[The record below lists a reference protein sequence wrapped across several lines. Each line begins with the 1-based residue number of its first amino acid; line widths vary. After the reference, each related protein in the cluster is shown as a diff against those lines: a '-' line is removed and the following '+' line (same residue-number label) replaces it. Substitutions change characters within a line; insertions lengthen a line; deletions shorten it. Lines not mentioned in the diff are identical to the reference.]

1 MCQYDLTETERQ
13 PILQAEALKEKDKA
27 IARLSHELQILRS
40 QPRIKAEPRDDD
52 LAAQSPRG
60 IRLSPIALAQSTNGP
75 QRRSRSGSLGD
86 SIYFGTPDMKNVA
99 DEFANLSVN
108 GLPANLTHLIP
119 REFNSLALQ
128 TQPSNPFPTFWRSS
142 EGITTLLNLLPKDQ
156 EDIFSYLSAFQRR
169 AQACSFPHIPDEC
182 TELEVQ
188 RFLSNRKQNAEQH
201 PDMLAL
207 LFATLAQGL
216 QNGVYD
222 KFGGDWHAGAVV
234 SESRLGD
241 AFIAASMQCL
251 RLASFWNQPKFL
263 IVQTL
268 VMMGPYLTNSG
279 RFLDAWTLF
288 GITIRIAQSIGLHR
302 DPGRLNP
309 PVPVK
314 EANARRNLWW
324 WILHLDQEYSSTLG
338 RPLGISSMGDCPPPE
353 PLVWNAAT
361 SLSNYISQ
369 FTILARQ
376 ILSAGYLN
384 ASRIDHFTDQ
394 LLTLKATLPDS
405 VQFDETWL
413 NPEKVGPG
421 WPLDVQAA
429 TLHAKI
435 HNYVVLL
442 NRQRDDETPRTA
454 SNQTHESTG
463 IGSDN
468 HPFQESVGRQRVLQS
483 CRAILQAFEFF
494 HTRLRAGLICWTMGQ
509 QSFNAA
515 MLLVL
520 SMLETRQSTDLDVVQ
535 RAYSTFLEMN
545 KLGIHRLA
553 EAAVE
558 RIGSL
563 MKDVPSGQMGK
574 EKVMDHQGMILLEDP
589 GLQGCLGNSFSP
601 LSFKMAG
608 SVLRDEPT
616 KKRRTTTGSK
626 EREVS
631 DHKLPQAAP
640 RSSKAT
646 TQRTSHGVRVKPRP
660 LSTGMPAHR
669 TSRPSMRRRP
679 SPPHS
684 PNVTHSQN
692 SIHVPP
698 DVTQWPLDPS
708 SLSAPPTSQQQQ
720 VTSPSVLSTNQQNFG
735 NFARGYELQNQ
746 IIPQNHSFHTI
757 SRPSTTASQPGSGFH
772 NLHHTGS
779 DSSIQFTSQLSPTD
793 LTPTE
798 VSPSEVVNNGFQSSP
813 HLDFSG
819 YGHFH
824 TSPIHQTTS
833 LHTPPFSTNFTN
845 QGIPCSYAGQF

>member
-13 PILQAEALKEKDKA
+13 PILQAEALKEKDKV

-60 IRLSPIALAQSTNGP
+60 VRLEPIAVAQSANGS
-75 QRRSRSGSLGD
+75 QRQSRSGSLGD

-169 AQACSFPHIPDEC
+169 AQACSFPHVPDEC

-188 RFLSNRKQNAEQH
+188 RFLSNRKQNAEEH

-241 AFIAASMQCL
+241 AFI
-251 RLASFWNQPKFL
+251 
-263 IVQTL
+263 
-268 VMMGPYLTNSG
+268 
-279 RFLDAWTLF
+279 
-288 GITIRIAQSIGLHR
+288 HR

-384 ASRIDHFTDQ
+384 ASRIDHFTEQ

-413 NPEKVGPG
+413 NPEKTGPG

-435 HNYVVLL
+435 HNYIVLL
-442 NRQRDDETPRTA
+442 NRQRVDETPRTA
-454 SNQTHESTG
+454 SNQAHESTS

-494 HTRLRAGLICWTMGQ
+494 RTRLRAGLICWTMGQ

-563 MKDVPSGQMGK
+563 IKDVPSGQMGK

-589 GLQGCLGNSFSP
+589 GLQGCLGTSFSP

-608 SVLRDEPT
+608 SVLRDEPP

-631 DHKLPQAAP
+631 DHKLPQVAP
-640 RSSKAT
+640 RSSKGTA
-646 TQRTSHGVRVKPRP
+646 QRTSHGVRVKPRP
-660 LSTGMPAHR
+660 VSIGMPTHR
-669 TSRPSMRRRP
+669 TSRPSTRRRP
-679 SPPHS
+679 SPSRS
-684 PNVTHSQN
+684 PNVAHSQN
-692 SIHVPP
+692 SIHVPS

-708 SLSAPPTSQQQQ
+708 PLSAPPTSQQQQ
-720 VTSPSVLSTNQQNFG
+720 VTSPSVLSTNQQNFA

-746 IIPQNHSFHTI
+746 IVPPNHSFNTI
-757 SRPSTTASQPGSGFH
+757 SRPSTTTSQPGSGFH
-772 NLHHTGS
+772 NLHHMGS

-798 VSPSEVVNNGFQSSP
+798 VSPSDVVNNGFQSSP
-813 HLDFSG
+813 HLDFSS

>member
-1 MCQYDLTETERQ
+1 MEILNATQRAEDTTQAEPVRRSSALREKTKRPQLSCNPCRARKVKIAGMCQYDLTETERQ

-60 IRLSPIALAQSTNGP
+60 VRLSPIALAQSTNGP

-99 DEFANLSVN
+99 DE
-108 GLPANLTHLIP
+108 TH
-119 REFNSLALQ
+119 
-128 TQPSNPFPTFWRSS
+128 PSNPFPTFWRSS

-156 EDIFSYLSAFQRR
+156 EDIFSYLGAFQRR
-169 AQACSFPHIPDEC
+169 AQACSFPHVPDEC

-188 RFLSNRKQNAEQH
+188 RFLSNRKQNAEEH

-241 AFIAASMQCL
+241 AFI
-251 RLASFWNQPKFL
+251 
-263 IVQTL
+263 
-268 VMMGPYLTNSG
+268 
-279 RFLDAWTLF
+279 
-288 GITIRIAQSIGLHR
+288 HR

-314 EANARRNLWW
+314 EANTRRNLWW

-384 ASRIDHFTDQ
+384 ASRIDYFTEQ

-413 NPEKVGPG
+413 NPEKIGPG

-435 HNYVVLL
+435 HNYIVLL
-442 NRQRDDETPRTA
+442 NRQRVDETPRTA
-454 SNQTHESTG
+454 SNQPHESTG

-468 HPFQESVGRQRVLQS
+468 HPFQESIGRQRVLQS

-563 MKDVPSGQMGK
+563 MKDIPSGQMGK

-589 GLQGCLGNSFSP
+589 GLQGCLGNAFSP

-608 SVLRDEPT
+608 SVLRNEPP

-631 DHKLPQAAP
+631 NHKLPQVAP

-646 TQRTSHGVRVKPRP
+646 TQRTPHGVRVKPRP
-660 LSTGMPAHR
+660 LSTGIPAHR

-692 SIHVPP
+692 SIHVPS

-720 VTSPSVLSTNQQNFG
+720 VTSSSVLSTNQQNFG

-746 IIPQNHSFHTI
+746 IIPQNHSFNTI
-757 SRPSTTASQPGSGFH
+757 SRPSNTASQPGSGFH

-779 DSSIQFTSQLSPTD
+779 DPSIQFTSQLSPTD

-798 VSPSEVVNNGFQSSP
+798 VSPSDVVNNGFQSSP

-833 LHTPPFSTNFTN
+833 LHTPPFSTSFTN